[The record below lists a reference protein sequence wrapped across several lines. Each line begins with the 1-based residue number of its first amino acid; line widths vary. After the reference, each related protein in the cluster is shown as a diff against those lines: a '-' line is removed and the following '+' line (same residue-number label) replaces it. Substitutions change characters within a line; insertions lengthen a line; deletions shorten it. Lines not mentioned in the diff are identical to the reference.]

1 MDTDAGGGCPAEM
14 RRSAQRRMDI
24 ARGPVIWADIRR
36 AGSPVNFRSSTLWF
50 FICGRAIHER
60 VYGELKSGF
69 AFDCVPTQCYQ
80 ANSACNETRNMAI
93 SPDGAHLYVMT
104 LVSGIVGSS
113 QW

>member
-1 MDTDAGGGCPAEM
+1 M